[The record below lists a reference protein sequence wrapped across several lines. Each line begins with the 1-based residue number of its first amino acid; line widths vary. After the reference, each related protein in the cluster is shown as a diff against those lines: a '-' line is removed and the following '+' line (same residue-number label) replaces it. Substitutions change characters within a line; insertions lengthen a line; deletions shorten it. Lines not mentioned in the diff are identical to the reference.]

1 MPCPVAHEKMRTE
14 VLRYVDAG
22 RWREERGS
30 APMDVDSLDAVESK
44 TSGLGRSFE
53 LTPTRQVTKVHGRM
67 LPLDQEIKN
76 MSYQKDS

>member
-1 MPCPVAHEKMRTE
+1 
-14 VLRYVDAG
+14 
-22 RWREERGS
+22 
-30 APMDVDSLDAVESK
+30 MDVDSLDAVESK

-67 LPLDQEIKN
+67 LPLDQEK